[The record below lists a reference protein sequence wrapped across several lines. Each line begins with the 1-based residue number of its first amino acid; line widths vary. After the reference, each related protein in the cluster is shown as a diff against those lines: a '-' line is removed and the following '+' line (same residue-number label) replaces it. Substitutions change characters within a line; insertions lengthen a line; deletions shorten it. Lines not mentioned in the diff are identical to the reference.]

1 MTTGQD
7 GDLDK
12 DVGSDID
19 RDINGDL
26 KGDFGQDLDNHVA
39 DRFDDR
45 VAADPAVPALI
56 DISDPGTVPLLTRP
70 VPRPAPAPIPTTSNP
85 WVAPASLPER
95 PTVSGARGVGASVA
109 PRWDGGTRR
118 YLPPVDWE
126 LVADLRKA
134 TSAELTRLTGQRVT
148 PLPVDEQ
155 RERGREII
163 TRLVERTVADRV
175 NTPGSSGTLT
185 AGEQEALIRAV
196 FDHVFRLG
204 RLQPLV
210 DDDRVENIM
219 INGCDTVRLE
229 LKDGTHLAGPPVAE
243 SDEELIEFLQ
253 SLASRSQVNARE
265 FSPAREH
272 LDLTLDGGERLAAT
286 AFVTPRPVV
295 VIRRHRLLKE
305 TLDDLVGRDMLTPV
319 AASFLGAAV
328 RARKSIVVSG
338 AMGAGKTTLLRALC
352 QQIGADEYIGT
363 YETDFELH
371 LQEIHPN
378 VFPFEERR
386 GIGELTADGRRA
398 GASTLGEAIDRS
410 FRMNLSR
417 QIVGEVRGKE
427 AWPMIK
433 VMESGTGSLSTT
445 HATSAVGAIHKLAG
459 CAMEHQDNISYDLA
473 LMKLAATV
481 DVVVHLDYIPVGQDL
496 PGDRPR
502 RRVRE
507 IVAVAPG
514 ENLGVATTHVFAPD
528 ATGTAVPGTLPDQY
542 RALERAGFDLAA
554 YLHAQE
560 VLA

>member
-1 MTTGQD
+1 MTTEQ
-7 GDLDK
+7 
-12 DVGSDID
+12 
-19 RDINGDL
+19 
-26 KGDFGQDLDNHVA
+26 DNHLQE
-39 DRFDDR
+39 RLT
-45 VAADPAVPALI
+45 PEHAVPAMV

-70 VPRPAPAPIPTTSNP
+70 VPRPAAAPVPTTSNP
-85 WVAPASLPER
+85 WVAPTSPPER
-95 PTVSGARGVGASVA
+95 SGTGPTASTGRSFGTSVA
-109 PRWDGGTRR
+109 PRWDGGTHR

-126 LVADLRKA
+126 LVNDLRKA
-134 TSAELTRLTGQRVT
+134 TSAEMTRLAAGRDK

-163 TRLVERTVADRV
+163 TRLVEQTAADRV
-175 NTPGSSGTLT
+175 NTPGSSSASLTL
-185 AGEQEALIRAV
+185 GEQEALIRAV

-219 INGCDTVRLE
+219 INGYDTVRLE
-229 LKDGTHLAGPPVAE
+229 LNDGTHLAGPPVAE

-253 SLASRSQVNARE
+253 SLAARSPVNARE

-286 AFVTPRPVV
+286 AFVTPRPAV

-305 TLDDLVGRDMLTPV
+305 TLEDLVGRDMLTPV
-319 AASFLGAAV
+319 AASFLAAAV

-352 QQIGADEYIGT
+352 QEIGADEFIGT

-371 LQEIHPN
+371 LQEIHQN
-378 VFPFEERR
+378 VYAFEERR
-386 GIGELTADGRRA
+386 GTGEVAADGRRA
-398 GASTLGEAIDRS
+398 GSSTLGEAIDRS
-410 FRMNLSR
+410 FRMNLGR

-473 LMKLAATV
+473 LMKLASTV
-481 DVVVHLDYIPVGQDL
+481 DLVVHLDYIPVGQDL
-496 PGDRPR
+496 PGGRPR

-507 IVAVAPG
+507 IIAVAPG
-514 ENLGVATTHVFAPD
+514 ENHGVATTHVFAPD
-528 ATGTAVPGTLPDQY
+528 ETGNAAPGMGTLPNEY
-542 RALERAGFDLAA
+542 RSLELAGFDLAG
-554 YLHAQE
+554 YLREQE
-560 VLA
+560 AVS